1 MSRPVLVLLTLALAL
16 GLYLWLV
23 EMPADRK
30 RLQTETESAQLV
42 TFKDSD
48 VRGFTVHSA
57 TGDIELTRSIDPP
70 DGWIITK
77 PRAMEADRQA
87 VEGFLRT
94 LVLAKVSRVVDDS
107 GKDLAAYGLASPALS
122 VSLRLGSGNQTIQ
135 FGDSG
140 PLSSTLYAQRN
151 GEPKVLLTSVS
162 GRDILTKG
170 LQDLR
175 RKRVLE
181 FDRVRVTRLKI
192 ENPEETVVL
201 YKEGRG
207 EKGTWIIKAPVET
220 TADQPEV
227 RSLLFGLEDL
237 KAQAF
242 IDDPQERRAQKS
254 ELKVPTATITVHE
267 DVQAGQ
273 AADTDRT
280 IRLFLSPKNAMTAYA
295 ETSSQEPLYLV
306 PVAAAK
312 DLAKNLFTLRNKQL
326 IAAEPEQIKTLVI
339 KKDGEEYSL
348 THEGNDWLIDGNPG
362 AKADAGRINMFVSRA
377 IHVQAERVV
386 TDKPGDLKSYGLSS
400 PVAELTAA
408 DSQGKVLG
416 SLAVGRQENHL
427 AFARGSAM
435 SGIFQIRPD
444 ILQEIPKKSNLIKLA
459 TP

>member
-48 VRGFTVHSA
+48 VRGFTVHAA
-57 TGDIELTRSIDPP
+57 TGDIELARNIDPP

-77 PRAMEADRQA
+77 PKAMEADRQA

-107 GKDLAAYGLASPALS
+107 GKDLAAYGLATPALS

-170 LQDLR
+170 LQDFR

-181 FDRVRVTRLKI
+181 FDRLRVTRLKI
-192 ENPEETVVL
+192 ENPAETVVL

-207 EKGTWIIKAPVET
+207 EKGTWIIKTPVET

-242 IDDPQERRAQKS
+242 IDDPERRTQK
-254 ELKVPTATITVHE
+254 EKLKAPIATITVHE
-267 DVQAGQ
+267 EGQPQAS
-273 AADTDRT
+273 DSDHI
-280 IRLFLSPKNAMTAYA
+280 IRLFVSSENSTTA
-295 ETSSQEPLYLV
+295 
-306 PVAAAK
+306 
-312 DLAKNLFTLRNKQL
+312 
-326 IAAEPEQIKTLVI
+326 
-339 KKDGEEYSL
+339 
-348 THEGNDWLIDGNPG
+348 
-362 AKADAGRINMFVSRA
+362 
-377 IHVQAERVV
+377 
-386 TDKPGDLKSYGLSS
+386 
-400 PVAELTAA
+400 
-408 DSQGKVLG
+408 
-416 SLAVGRQENHL
+416 
-427 AFARGSAM
+427 
-435 SGIFQIRPD
+435 
-444 ILQEIPKKSNLIKLA
+444 
-459 TP
+459 